1 MTFIRV
7 FGGSDNGALQVSTQK
22 KGFCL
27 TESVNCR
34 PRSNVG
40 FRSASHGSGRNT
52 RVRPQRHVS
61 SLGKCANGAF
71 VVEYDHKIG
80 HLRTDLRSPTGTAP
94 ADERRPPPTMFGSRY
109 PHSFPT
115 LSPN

>member
-22 KGFCL
+22 KAFCL
-27 TESVNCR
+27 TVSVNCR

-40 FRSASHGSGRNT
+40 FRSASHGSGRNAG
-52 RVRPQRHVS
+52 VRPQRHVS

-71 VVEYDHKIG
+71 VVEHDHKIG
-80 HLRTDLRSPTGTAP
+80 HLRTELRPPTGTAR
-94 ADERRPPPTMFGSRY
+94 ADERRARPTMSGS
-109 PHSFPT
+109 P
-115 LSPN
+115 